1 MYAMATINLKPEGS
15 ALVLCMLLMVAMTAV
30 FAGLHMRMHFF
41 MLTMQEREQYLKV
54 RAATNGLMSC
64 ALDKAC
70 KKWSALVKS
79 GRQREQLDWPIDREL
94 MAKASIEYQQR
105 DTPEGKL
112 LNVAV
117 TLTHK
122 QRVCNVHATVRP
134 EYNKLSGELLHY
146 NVSEWCVG

>member
-1 MYAMATINLKPEGS
+1 MVTINLKAEGS
-15 ALVLCMLLMVAMTAV
+15 ALVLCMLLMLAMTAV

-41 MLTMQEREQYLKV
+41 MQTMHEREQYLKV

-79 GRQREQLDWPIDREL
+79 NQQREQLTWPIDREL
-94 MAKASIEYQQR
+94 MAQATIEFQPR
-105 DTPEGKL
+105 ETPDGKV

-117 TLTHK
+117 ALTHK
-122 QRVCNVHATVRP
+122 QRVCNAHAVVQP
-134 EYNKLSGELLHY
+134 VYHKKSGELLHY
-146 NVSEWCVG
+146 HVSEWCVG